1 MFAREGVQCDFAIP
15 PTVLKVKARK

>member
-15 PTVLKVKARK
+15 PAAVTAKAGD